1 MIQDFFLELAA
12 VIVVATLLGFLFRKL
27 KQPIL
32 LAFIFAGIILGS
44 SFLNVIT
51 YKEMLYVF
59 SELGVAFLLFLVG
72 MNLDLR
78 IFREIGKTSIIT
90 GLGQIV
96 FTTIVGFAIASFLGF
111 GFLESLYIAI
121 ALTFSS
127 TIIIVKLLSDKKEL
141 NSLYGKISIGFLLV
155 QDFVAIVAL
164 ILISS
169 FSFSTDLTS
178 QLSQFVFSL
187 IVLFLLFFIA
197 SKFLIKRIFD
207 SFSNNQELLFLGAIS
222 WCFAFSAVAIFLGF
236 SKEIGA
242 FLAGVSIA
250 SLPYTYDV
258 LGKLKYLRD
267 FFIVLFFV
275 VLGSNLVFAA
285 PDIILAPA
293 ILFSIFVLVGNPII
307 VFILMAK
314 LGYKGRTSFLSSLTV
329 AQISEFSLILIFL
342 GAKVGH
348 VSNEVVSIITLVAVT
363 TISAS
368 TYLIIYN
375 NKLYDRLSGFL
386 PFLRSKRFF
395 EDSLHM
401 AGDKNYSFVCLGFG
415 NTGKRIFLDEKMN
428 EKDVLVVDF
437 DPRALKEARK
447 INLRTLYGDVS
458 DLETIDFVLKVKP
471 KVVVS
476 TVMNVDSNIVLAKK
490 LLQKNSA
497 ANLIVLAHNVH
508 DARRLCAEGI
518 EFVLVPSIITADKV
532 KTILQDIKA
541 GRNFELNW
549 LRNTQFDYKH
559 TFTLTK

>member
-1 MIQDFFLELAA
+1 MIQDFFLELAV
-12 VIVVATLLGFLFRKL
+12 VIILATSLGFLFRKF

-51 YKEMLYVF
+51 YKELLDVF
-59 SELGVAFLLFLVG
+59 SELGVALLLFLVG

-78 IFREIGKTSIIT
+78 ILKEIGKTSIIT
-90 GLGQIV
+90 GIGQIV
-96 FTTIVGFAIASFLGF
+96 FTTLVGFGIASFLGF
-111 GFLESLYIAI
+111 SFLESVYIAV

-155 QDFVAIVAL
+155 QDFVAIIAL
-164 ILISS
+164 VLISS

-178 QLSQFVFSL
+178 QLSQFVLSL
-187 IVLFLLFFIA
+187 VALFLLFFIA
-197 SKFLIKRIFD
+197 SKFLVKRVFD
-207 SFSNNQELLFLGAIS
+207 SISRNQELLFLGAIS
-222 WCFAFSAVAIFLGF
+222 WCFAFSSAAIFLGF

-250 SLPYTYDV
+250 SLPYTYNI

-275 VLGSNLVFAA
+275 VLGSSLVFAA
-285 PDIILAPA
+285 SNIILIPA
-293 ILFSIFVLVGNPII
+293 IIFSVFVLIGNPII

-342 GAKVGH
+342 GQKTGH
-348 VSNEVVSIITLVAVT
+348 VSNEIVSMITLVAVA

-375 NKLYDRLSGFL
+375 NRIYNALSGFL

-401 AGDKNYSFVCLGFG
+401 SEDKNYSFICLGFG
-415 NTGKRIFLDEKMN
+415 ETGKRIFLGGKIN

-437 DPRALKEARK
+437 DPRALKEAAELK
-447 INLRTLYGDVS
+447 FHTFYGDIS
-458 DLETIDFVLKVKP
+458 DLETIDFILKVKP
-471 KVVVS
+471 KIVVS
-476 TVMNVDSNIVLAKK
+476 TILSVDSNIILAKK
-490 LLQKNSA
+490 LQQKRMTA
-497 ANLIVLAHNVH
+497 KLIVLAHDRQN
-508 DARRLCAEGI
+508 AKKLSAAGI
-518 EFVLVPSIITADKV
+518 GFVVVPSIVTADKV
-532 KTILQDIKA
+532 KTILHDINK
-541 GRNFELNW
+541 GKKFELNW
-549 LRNTQFDYKH
+549 LKNKEFSYEQDYSLK
-559 TFTLTK
+559 

>member
-12 VIVVATLLGFLFRKL
+12 VIISATLLGFLFRKL

-51 YKEMLYVF
+51 YKELLDVF
-59 SELGVAFLLFLVG
+59 SELGIAFLLFLVG

-78 IFREIGKTSIIT
+78 IFKEIGKTSVIT
-90 GLGQIV
+90 GIGQIV
-96 FTTIVGFAIASFLGF
+96 FTTLVGFGIASFLGF
-111 GFLESLYIAI
+111 SFLESLYIAI

-155 QDFVAIVAL
+155 QDFVAIIVL
-164 ILISS
+164 VLISS
-169 FSFSTDLTS
+169 FSFSSDLTS
-178 QLSQFVFSL
+178 QLSQFIFSL

-197 SKFLIKRIFD
+197 SKFLVKRIFD
-207 SFSNNQELLFLGAIS
+207 SLSNNQELLFLGAIS
-222 WCFAFSAVAIFLGF
+222 WCFAFSAAAIFLGF

-250 SLPYTYDV
+250 SLPYTYNI

-275 VLGSNLVFAA
+275 VLGSSLVFAA
-285 PDIILAPA
+285 SDIILIPA
-293 ILFSIFVLVGNPII
+293 IIFSVFVLVGNPII

-342 GAKVGH
+342 GQKTGH
-348 VSNEVVSIITLVAVT
+348 VSNEIVSMITLVAVA
-363 TISAS
+363 TISVS
-368 TYLIIYN
+368 TYFIIYN
-375 NKLYDRLSGFL
+375 NRIYNTLSGFL
-386 PFLRSKRFF
+386 PFLHSKRFF

-401 AGDKNYSFVCLGFG
+401 SEDKNYSFVCLGFG
-415 NTGKRIFLDEKMN
+415 ETGKRIFLGGKIN
-428 EKDVLVVDF
+428 EKNVLVVDF
-437 DPRALKEARK
+437 DPRALKEAGK
-447 INLRTLYGDVS
+447 LNFHTLYGDVS
-458 DLETIDFVLKVKP
+458 DLETIDFILKVKP
-471 KVVVS
+471 KIVVS
-476 TVMNVDSNIVLAKK
+476 TIMGVDSNIILAKK
-490 LLQKNSA
+490 LQQKKMTA
-497 ANLIVLAHNVH
+497 KLIVLAHDGH
-508 DARRLCAEGI
+508 TAKKLFAAGI

-532 KTILQDIKA
+532 KTILQDINK
-541 GRNFELNW
+541 GKEFELNQ
-549 LRNTQFDYKH
+549 LKKTEFNYE
-559 TFTLTK
+559 